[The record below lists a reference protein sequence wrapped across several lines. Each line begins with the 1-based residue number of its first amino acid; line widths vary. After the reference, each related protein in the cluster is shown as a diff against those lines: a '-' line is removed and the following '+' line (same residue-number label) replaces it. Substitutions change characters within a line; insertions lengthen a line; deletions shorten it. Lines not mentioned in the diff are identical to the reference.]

1 MKKSFQRVIATLNLF
16 QGKQSLTIFM
26 LAAIFALSA
35 CGSDSSSSPYE
46 TSAKD
51 ANKPFSGDVS
61 GIAQVGPFVEGSNIV
76 IQGLD
81 STFIMV
87 FEEFTGEVADND
99 GAYSIKEVSS
109 ETNYGYAKVT
119 GKFYNIVTGSISS
132 SESSLKGVINL
143 KQKNSANINVA
154 TSLVYSR
161 IEELVDY
168 GASIYDAKK
177 QAEQELFKTF
187 GFEGNFDEL
196 NKLNVYSDTD
206 GGAALLAMT
215 ILMLNES
222 ETGFDYR
229 LQMFALDFKKDGEWN
244 DLDNRA
250 DAADFAVDLD
260 FVQVRKNIQESGGVE
275 KIPDF
280 ESYIN
285 SFVAAEYKLGECSD
299 NFNKKIVAARNTYS
313 KNDGVYFICD
323 NGMWRKATPLEQ
335 NTNGLK
341 CDADGSVLAGAVDT
355 SSFYVCESGA
365 FREASS
371 SEIELKKGC
380 GSYNEGESVTQ
391 PVSKFWV
398 LSYTCR
404 DKEWL
409 ANGVLQ
415 NMDAYEILTDSRDGK
430 KYPITTIGDQTWMA
444 KNLEYDCQPNSAY
457 DDSTYGC
464 YYSWEKA
471 VVDTTNLTEPV
482 RGVCP
487 VGWHIPSVAEF
498 KKLFETVG
506 ADSLHSSML
515 FAPPAWDTEGT
526 INDVGYFRKSGKTD
540 VEVMQANG
548 FKDEYG
554 FSLLPGGGD
563 DFVDRNR
570 NRYKAVLLTSLKDD
584 ITDYICTGGNCRPL
598 RRDIFVEFQMGL
610 AKKNSPMKFKSG
622 LGGLTYNLR
631 CLKD

>member
-16 QGKQSLTIFM
+16 QGKQSLTIFL

-51 ANKPFSGDVS
+51 ANEPFSGDVS

-260 FVQVRKNIQESGGVE
+260 FVQVRKNIQKSGGVE

-285 SFVAAEYKLGECSD
+285 SFVAAEYKLGECSG
-299 NFNKKIVAARNTYS
+299 NFDKKIVAARNTYS

-323 NGMWRKATPLEQ
+323 NGMWRKASQLEW
-335 NTNGLK
+335 NTYGLK

-365 FREASS
+365 FREASA
-371 SEIELKKGC
+371 SETDVKKGC
-380 GSYNEGESVTQ
+380 GDYNEGASATKS
-391 PVSKFWV
+391 VSKFWV
-398 LSYTCR
+398 LSFTCK
-404 DKEWL
+404 DKEWM
-409 ANGVLQ
+409 ADGVKQ
-415 NMDAYEILTDSRDGK
+415 NMESYEILTDSRDGK
-430 KYPITTIGDQTWMA
+430 EYPIVTIGEQTWMA
-444 KNLEYDCQPNSAY
+444 KNLEYNCGANR
-457 DDSTYGC
+457 YGC
-464 YYSWEKA
+464 YYSWIKA
-471 VVDTTNLTEPV
+471 VVDSTNLSEPV
-482 RGVCP
+482 RGICP
-487 VGWHIPSVAEF
+487 EGWHIPSLAEF
-498 KKLFETVG
+498 EKLFETTGVD
-506 ADSLHSSML
+506 ASHSSML
-515 FAPPAWDTEGT
+515 FAPPAWDTEGSF
-526 INDVGYFRKSGKTD
+526 VMGYFQSSGKTD
-540 VEVMQANG
+540 IEVMQVNG

-554 FSLLPGGGD
+554 FALLPGGTSSFTTG
-563 DFVDRNR
+563 VNSGAE
-570 NRYKAVLLTSLKDD
+570 AVLLTSSRDDAGISINMRFDLALKKGTSTMDS
-584 ITDYICTGGNCRPL
+584 YSNA
-598 RRDIFVEFQMGL
+598 VAMQQ
-610 AKKNSPMKFKSG
+610 SS
-622 LGGLTYNLR
+622 YNLR

>member
-1 MKKSFQRVIATLNLF
+1 MGGILHADLLFFRGKSLRCFFMKNSFAKSFVVCA
-16 QGKQSLTIFM
+16 
-26 LAAIFALSA
+26 LAGVLGFTLSA

-51 ANKPFSGDVS
+51 ANEPFSGDVS
-61 GIAQVGPFVEGSNIV
+61 GYAQVGPFAKGSDIV

-87 FEEFTGEVADND
+87 FEEFTGEVVDND

-229 LQMFALDFKKDGEWN
+229 LQIFALDFKKDGEWN

-299 NFNKKIVAARNTYS
+299 NFDKKIVAARNTYS
-313 KNDGVYFICD
+313 KNDGTYFVCD
-323 NGMWRKATPLEQ
+323 AGMWRKATPLEQ

-341 CDADGSVLAGAVDT
+341 CDTEGRVLAGIVDT
-355 SSFYVCESGA
+355 SSFYVCESGV

-391 PVSKFWV
+391 SVSKFWV
-398 LSYTCR
+398 LLYTCTE
-404 DKEWL
+404 KEWM
-409 ANGVLQ
+409 ADGVKQ

-444 KNLEYDCQPNSAY
+444 KNLEYGCTSNG
-457 DDSTYGC
+457 TYGC
-464 YYSWEKA
+464 YYSWLSA
-471 VVDTTNLTEPV
+471 VVDSTDLGEPV
-482 RGVCP
+482 RGKCP
-487 VGWHIPSVAEF
+487 DGWHIPSLAEF
-498 KKLFETVG
+498 EKLFETVG

-515 FAPPAWDTEGT
+515 FAPPAWDTDGT
-526 INDVGYFRKSGKTD
+526 VGSIGFFQTSGKTD
-540 VEVMQANG
+540 IEIMQANG

-554 FSLLPGGGD
+554 FSLLPGGFNSSGTNSG
-563 DFVDRNR
+563 FEAN
-570 NRYKAVLLTSLKDD
+570 LLTSSRDDARLGICLRFRSALEKKGNSTFNSYSNAVAMQQDWSSVRCVKD
-584 ITDYICTGGNCRPL
+584 
-598 RRDIFVEFQMGL
+598 
-610 AKKNSPMKFKSG
+610 
-622 LGGLTYNLR
+622 
-631 CLKD
+631 